1 MALSGLMK
9 SNVKYTVVQ
18 GLGFF
23 LLTVFGI
30 CHQSNTEGVDGA
42 QQLWAARGRA
52 QSQFSFYV
60 TRRQHL
66 IPLISPPS
74 SSSTSSSSF
83 PSTPFP
89 SFIRVCTPAW
99 LSSCLPACSFS
110 PPFLVPPL
118 PPKRSKIF
126 SFLYPRSL
134 SPSVS
139 TSSIRISVPHLH
151 DATGVL
157 SPAPISP
164 LSSRLRDPTMCLASP
179 LECLTG
185 ISNVI
190 CPKQS
195 SCISLPNILS
205 PSSHFKEWKSH
216 FPSCSGQLLL

>member
-1 MALSGLMK
+1 MK

-30 CHQSNTEGVDGA
+30 CHQSNTEGVDRA

-60 TRRQHL
+60 TCRQYL
-66 IPLISPPS
+66 IPLISLS
-74 SSSTSSSSF
+74 SSSSF
-83 PSTPFP
+83 PSTTAP
-89 SFIRVCTPAW
+89 SFIRLRTPAW

-118 PPKRSKIF
+118 PPKRSKIS

-139 TSSIRISVPHLH
+139 ASSVRISVPHLH

-185 ISNVI
+185 ISNVT

-205 PSSHFKEWKSH
+205 PSSHFKEWKYH